1 MDRQFIE
8 ENAKE
13 RERLRSLV
21 ERLSDEQLSIP
32 LEDGWTIA
40 VALAHLA
47 FWDQRSLA
55 LMRKWKST
63 GVTPSP
69 IDIDVTNDSL
79 LPLWLA
85 LPPRSA
91 ADLAVTSAE
100 EIDREIEEAPSE
112 LISEIQKLG
121 DKFRLYRSVHRKM
134 HLDRIEEF
142 LQ

>member
-1 MDRQFIE
+1 MDRPFIE

-32 LEDGWTIA
+32 MEDGWTIA

-47 FWDQRSLA
+47 FWDQRSLM

-63 GVTPSP
+63 GVAPSP

-91 ADLAVTSAE
+91 AKLAVTSAE
-100 EIDREIEEAPSE
+100 AIDRELEEAPSD

-121 DKFRLYRSVHRKM
+121 EKFRLDRSVHRKM
-134 HLDRIEEF
+134 HLDRIEKF

>member
-1 MDRQFIE
+1 M
-8 ENAKE
+8 
-13 RERLRSLV
+13 LL
-21 ERLSDEQLSIP
+21 
-32 LEDGWTIA
+32 
-40 VALAHLA
+40 
-47 FWDQRSLA
+47 
-55 LMRKWKST
+55 RKWKST

-91 ADLAVTSAE
+91 AKLAVTSAE
-100 EIDREIEEAPSE
+100 AIDRELEEAPSE

-121 DKFRLYRSVHRKM
+121 DKFRLYRFVHRKM